1 MTSLD
6 PTHVPG
12 LQRDGNP
19 RTGQAVYDSV
29 SPLHSLSHHLAH
41 EDRSSSSSTSTSA
54 SRRPRPPRQ
63 SASDDDDDDSDRDSG
78 SDDGVLDKVP
88 IPPIP
93 DLRFEQGVLASI
105 RPFLHRAD
113 ADADADED
121 DSSDEKKGKLRAAEK
136 GALASA
142 NLTAEGGPKG
152 ESPSDIFMAPLRI
165 QWSQVSYVLVRDQV
179 VFPLLQGIL
188 WGVAG
193 FYLSSAWDWN
203 KARLAAKSSGTAR
216 PSLLRSVGLG
226 AR

>member
-12 LQRDGNP
+12 LDRTADP

-41 EDRSSSSSTSTSA
+41 EDRASSSSA
-54 SRRPRPPRQ
+54 SRRPPPR
-63 SASDDDDDDSDRDSG
+63 ASTRTSDDDDDDDSDRD

-113 ADADADED
+113 ADPSAADD
-121 DSSDEKKGKLRAAEK
+121 DDDNSSEKKGKLRAAEK

-165 QWSQVSYVLVRDQV
+165 QWSQVSYILIRDQV

-193 FYLSSAWDWN
+193 FYLSSVWDWN

>member
-12 LQRDGNP
+12 LERDGNP

-41 EDRSSSSSTSTSA
+41 QDRSSSSTSRRTPP
-54 SRRPRPPRQ
+54 RPRPT
-63 SASDDDDDDSDRDSG
+63 DKDDDSDSDDDCD

-113 ADADADED
+113 ADAATDEGDAT
-121 DSSDEKKGKLRAAEK
+121 DEKKGKLRAAEM
-136 GALASA
+136 GAIASA

-152 ESPSDIFMAPLRI
+152 ESPSDIFMAPLRV

-193 FYLSSAWDWN
+193 FYLSSVWDWN